1 MQLTSTC
8 WICDDRRPEASPQR
22 KPTGT
27 LFHRKRD
34 SLNSLAEFTTIT
46 LRIPLNLTK
55 RRANPKTHELV
66 LFIANHLTH

>member
-8 WICDDRRPEASPQR
+8 WIRDDRRPEASPQR

-34 SLNSLAEFTTIT
+34 ALNSPAFIND
-46 LRIPLNLTK
+46 IVGNSAGPSK
-55 RRANPKTHELV
+55 KTRKS
-66 LFIANHLTH
+66 